1 MRNDSMFPSRFPK
14 CRSRVCLAAVIFLVA
29 PVLASAQTANVQPR
43 IAAAID
49 ERRLTILKGNTH
61 PLARPEFDRGAA
73 PDSLPMQRML
83 LVLKRGPD
91 QEAALDALM
100 EQQQDASS
108 PNFHKWLT
116 PAQFGQQF
124 GPSDQD
130 IQTITMWL
138 TSHGFQIAKVSN
150 GRTVIEFTGT
160 AGQVQEAFH
169 TAIHKYNVNGEDH
182 WANSSDPQIPV
193 ALTPVVAGVNTLHN
207 FPRQPM
213 HQVVGVFSGRQDRD
227 TVKPSGSS
235 IHFRR
240 PVTVAMPGFQLLRAR
255 PADFAKMYNVPNR
268 SEPRDPDS
276 DSMARRRRSPWSAKA
291 TSRSEDIRNFRNIF
305 GLPGAKRQLK
315 SIVRRPGSWHC
326 SPAMK
331 RKRIS
336 TWSGRAASPKGATLI
351 S

>member
-1 MRNDSMFPSRFPK
+1 M
-14 CRSRVCLAAVIFLVA
+14 
-29 PVLASAQTANVQPR
+29 
-43 IAAAID
+43 
-49 ERRLTILKGNTH
+49 LKGNTH

-138 TSHGFQIAKVSN
+138 QSHGFQIAKVSN

-169 TAIHKYNVNGEDH
+169 TAIHKYNVNGEEH
-182 WANSSDPQIPV
+182 WANSSDPQIPA

-213 HQVVGVFSGRQDRD
+213 HHVGWRVFADPQQTG
-227 TVKPSGSS
+227 TPEPSNSS

-240 PVTVAMPGFQLLRAR
+240 SHCGVPGLNCYGLG
-255 PADFAKMYNVPNR
+255 PYDFATVYNVTPLWNATPTQIDGTGQAIAVVG
-268 SEPRDPDS
+268 ES
-276 DSMARRRRSPWSAKA
+276 DI
-291 TSRSEDIRNFRNIF
+291 TIQDIRNFRNYF
-305 GLPGAKRQLK
+305 
-315 SIVRRPGSWHC
+315 
-326 SPAMK
+326 
-331 RKRIS
+331 
-336 TWSGRAASPKGATLI
+336 RAARERPSKSFSTARILAFARR
-351 S
+351 